1 MAVNNVGSKI
11 KALRKQKNYTLKD
24 MNSKTGISV
33 SFLSDIENG
42 RSNPSLD
49 RLTDIANALGTSVSY
64 LLGENISGGEVEA
77 ETLADEFLDM
87 LIRRGKI
94 KTKKDLTPQNVL
106 NLLNE
111 IFTEIDN
118 K

>member
-1 MAVNNVGSKI
+1 MDNVGSKI

-49 RLTDIANALGTSVSY
+49 RLTDIANALDTSVSY
-64 LLGENISGGEVEA
+64 LLGETTLENDH
-77 ETLADEFLDM
+77 ETLAEEFLDM

-94 KTKKDLTPQNVL
+94 KTKEDLTPQNIL

-111 IFTEIDN
+111 IFTEIDS

>member
-1 MAVNNVGSKI
+1 MDNVGSKI

-49 RLTDIANALGTSVSY
+49 RLTDIANALDTSVSY
-64 LLGENISGGEVEA
+64 LLGETTPENDP
-77 ETLADEFLDM
+77 ETLAEEFLDM

-94 KTKKDLTPQNVL
+94 KTKEDLTPQNIF

-111 IFTEIDN
+111 IFTEIDS